1 MSWHW
6 IFFVNVPIGAVT
18 AVAAARLLANDRGLG
33 VSRGADVLGALLVTG
48 SLMLAVYT
56 IAESSVYGL
65 ASTHTLVTG
74 SISLV
79 LLGAFIARQAMASNP
94 ILPLRLFASRRL
106 AASNAVQALMS
117 SAFFGFFFLG
127 SLDLE
132 RVLGYGPMAIGLAF
146 LPVAA
151 VMAAFSIRFSA
162 QLIGRFGPVAVLA
175 VGQGVAAVSLAML
188 ALGPTDASYAIHFL
202 FPLALL
208 GLGGGLSFPALTIIA
223 MSGVSPA
230 DAGMASGVLN
240 TTGQVGGALGLAVLA
255 TLAGW
260 RTLSLAGDGAAT
272 AVALA
277 GGYQLAWLAGAGAVI
292 ATLALVVTVLRVR
305 QPAAVEMP
313 SADCCEAAA

>member
-1 MSWHW
+1 
-6 IFFVNVPIGAVT
+6 
-18 AVAAARLLANDRGLG
+18 
-33 VSRGADVLGALLVTG
+33 GADVLGALLVTG

-65 ASTHTLVTG
+65 ASTHTLVSG

-162 QLIGRFGPVAVLA
+162 QLIGRFGA
-175 VGQGVAAVSLAML
+175 GRR
-188 ALGPTDASYAIHFL
+188 
-202 FPLALL
+202 
-208 GLGGGLSFPALTIIA
+208 
-223 MSGVSPA
+223 VSPSV
-230 DAGMASGVLN
+230 AGRRGRRDRHSG
-240 TTGQVGGALGLAVLA
+240 
-255 TLAGW
+255 AG
-260 RTLSLAGDGAAT
+260 GDGAASQAAGRGRDAECRMLRGCSLGSCQWPGRAKINATSSASPIRTGSPNPIAAPTSIDPPRNIAVRWT
-272 AVALA
+272 ALPECISSTARP
-277 GGYQLAWLAGAGAVI
+277 GI
-292 ATLALVVTVLRVR
+292 
-305 QPAAVEMP
+305 P
-313 SADCCEAAA
+313 